1 MRLFVAAD
9 LPAELREELAAAAP
23 PRPWRALRPDM
34 LHATLAFLGERPE
47 DDVAAIT
54 AGIAPDVPAP
64 VCALGETLFLPPR
77 RPRVCAV
84 RLADEGGRLAALRET
99 VVSALEALEVYER
112 ETRRFLPH
120 VTLARARPGETR
132 SRDFHVAVQG
142 TFTVTTMSLYAS
154 HPGSRYE
161 ALHRWSLV

>member
-9 LPAELREELAAAAP
+9 LPAPLREELAAAAP
-23 PRPWRALRPDM
+23 PRPWRALRPEM
-34 LHATLAFLGERPE
+34 LHVTLAFLGELPE
-47 DDVAAIT
+47 DDVAVIT
-54 AGIAPDVPAP
+54 AGLVPEVEVP
-64 VCALGETLFLPPR
+64 VCAIGETLFLPPR

-84 RLADEGGRLAALRET
+84 RLGDEGGRLKALREG
-99 VVSALEALEVYER
+99 VVSALEALELYER

-132 SRDFHVAVQG
+132 SRDFHVPVQG
-142 TFTVTTMSLYAS
+142 TFTVPAMSLYAS

-161 ALHRWSLV
+161 QLHRWALA